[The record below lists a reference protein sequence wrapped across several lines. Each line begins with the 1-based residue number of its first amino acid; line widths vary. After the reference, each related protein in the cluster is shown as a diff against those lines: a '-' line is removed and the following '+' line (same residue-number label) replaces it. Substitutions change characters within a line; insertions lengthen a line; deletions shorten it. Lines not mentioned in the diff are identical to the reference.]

1 MKRTFVL
8 TAAVICLMLMAS
20 PWDLPGLVIA
30 SAEDCPKMEEFQDSE
45 TGLNYYLYS
54 PANQTENMPLI
65 VYLHGGSGKGSSL
78 SSLTAVDGLP
88 QYLQQGLLAP
98 NAYVLLPQLPAEQ
111 RGWEQIGDKLIA
123 LIRKVAAACLADEGN
138 ISLTGHSMGGTG
150 VWSLAIA
157 YPDQF
162 VRIAPLSGSVRLT
175 PRNAEKIEDIPIRVF
190 VGDEDET
197 VPPESSLAAVEQ
209 LQRRGTDAQI
219 TVFENA
225 GHTDVPRLTYLDE
238 AIGLLSWLIGE

>member
-1 MKRTFVL
+1 MKRVFVL
-8 TAAVICLMLMAS
+8 VAAVICLMLTVY
-20 PWDLPGLVIA
+20 PWGLPGQVIA

-54 PANQTENMPLI
+54 PANQRENMPLI

-123 LIRKVAAACLADEGN
+123 LIQRVAAAYSADVNN

-150 VWSLAIA
+150 AWNLAVA
-157 YPDQF
+157 YPEQF
-162 VRIAPLSGSVRLT
+162 VRIAPLSGSVHLT
-175 PRNAEKIEDIPIRVF
+175 PRKLERIKNIPIRVF
-190 VGDEDET
+190 VGGSDNT
-197 VPPESSLAAVEQ
+197 VPPESSLTAVEQ
-209 LQRRGTDAQI
+209 LQRRGADAQV

-225 GHTDVPRLTYLDE
+225 GHTDVPRLAYLDE
-238 AIGLLSWLIGE
+238 TTGLLSWLIGE